1 MKKTNENLR
10 KHAKTN
16 NVRLWQIAEELG
28 IDDSAFSRKLRHE
41 LPDDQKAEILD
52 IIERLKED

>member
-1 MKKTNENLR
+1 MEKANEEIRKK
-10 KHAKTN
+10 AKIN
-16 NVRLWQIAEELG
+16 RVRLWQIAYALNISEPT
-28 IDDSAFSRKLRHE
+28 IIRRLRHE